1 MAEQTFEQQFDAMLD
16 KRADGVTG
24 LPVLDE
30 GMVDETVSLPAA
42 QYTDSSLSTFSRFV
56 VVPMKT
62 LFARIEAQVQRVT
75 DAITTLTGL
84 KEQVDQ
90 AVEDAR
96 DAASAA
102 NNAAS
107 AANQGEQQRQE
118 AEQQRAQTEQQRQE
132 AEQQRVQAERTRQDS
147 WTSWFDGV
155 KAEWTLLSDWIG
167 NTKSSWESWFG
178 ASDSAGVRK
187 TWSDWFNGKKAEW
200 SNWAHNVT
208 SQWDTIKTDAETATE
223 LATDAATEAET
234 QADRAKGYADH
245 PNIVG
250 PNGYWMTWSETA
262 EDPETGKAG
271 AYVETDDY
279 ALGGATYPKFE
290 IDPLTG
296 DVTVDTDVSDEGRFE
311 ITDDGDLVLN
321 Y

>member
-90 AVEDAR
+90 AVEDAQG
-96 DAASAA
+96 AASAA
-102 NNAAS
+102 NNAAN
-107 AANQGEQQRQE
+107 AANQGEQQRAQ
-118 AEQQRAQTEQQRQE
+118 AEQDRAQTEQQRQE
-132 AEQQRVQAERTRQDS
+132 AEQQRVQAERTRQNS
-147 WTSWFDGV
+147 WTSWFDNV
-155 KAEWTLLSDWIG
+155 KAEWTSFSEWID
-167 NTKSSWESWFG
+167 NAKSSWESWFG
-178 ASDSAGVRK
+178 STASSVGSVRK
-187 TWSDWFNGKKAEW
+187 AWSDWFAQREDEW
-200 SNWAHNVT
+200 DGLKSDAQGAT
-208 SQWDTIKTDAETATE
+208 S
-223 LATDAATEAET
+223 LANNAANKAET

-262 EDPETGKAG
+262 KDPETGKAG

-290 IDPLTG
+290 VDPLTA